1 MRTLLLGTD
10 FMYNNNGDL
19 VPIEINTNIGGTEAM
34 IEDQN
39 LVYDISGIG
48 QLIQNNSINKVYY
61 IGSHYQFEQ
70 KLQLLNYLK
79 NLGEEVQL
87 SKGTKNQL
95 EGSLQYIWGNF
106 FYVKDPKILTFI
118 SLIHPQFI
126 RKIHKLVLVDK

>member
-70 KLQLLNYLK
+70 KL
-79 NLGEEVQL
+79 
-87 SKGTKNQL
+87 S
-95 EGSLQYIWGNF
+95 
-106 FYVKDPKILTFI
+106 D
-118 SLIHPQFI
+118 
-126 RKIHKLVLVDK
+126 